1 MVISLE
7 RFKTVMKHIE
17 AQEAKDDVLSDLL
30 VCEDT
35 TGWVSTAGDLIT
47 DVISLLAENLSD
59 GDNAET
65 AADKIYW
72 WLYEVN
78 CNIPNASKDME
89 LNKVWVC
96 IEEENKTYAYTI
108 EDLDDLYYLIIN
120 DLDSIKKK
128 EESEPPSNPIFMNMD
143 AYDEDDDSAQTLYDI
158 FLRSFGLTESDN

>member
-7 RFKTVMKHIE
+7 RFKTIMKHIE

-47 DVISLLAENLSD
+47 DVISLLAENLDSD
-59 GDNAET
+59 NVGA

-78 CNIPNASKDME
+78 FDTSDAPKNME
-89 LNKVWVC
+89 LNKVWIC
-96 IEEENKTYAYTI
+96 DEEEHTTYVYTI

-120 DLDSIKKK
+120 ELGSIKKK
-128 EESEPPSNPIFMNMD
+128 EESEPPSNPIYMNMD
-143 AYDEDDDSAQTLYDI
+143 ADDEDDDSAQTLYDI
-158 FLRSFGLTESDN
+158 FLRNFGLTESDN